1 MNVGLIGYGYWG
13 PKVARNL
20 LQVKECKLV
29 RVADINPARQQMAQ
43 RNLPESITSASAADI
58 LHDEQ
63 IESVVISSYPS
74 THYTLAKQ
82 ALEAG
87 KHVLVEKPFSPTEKK
102 GFELL
107 NLAEKKGLTLMV
119 DYTYLYSNAIL
130 EIQSLLRSPGFE
142 DLLFIEGNRSNF
154 VWNRTG
160 VNVLYD
166 LASHDLSILLF
177 LLGKMPVSVRAI
189 GHAFGQQDEQVA
201 QVFLTYASG
210 CSASL
215 YCSWISPNKVRSMN
229 FIGAQK
235 TVTFNDLTTDNK
247 VEVLENNKTAH
258 LTGSDALL
266 DAEVKKTSL
275 FIKQDEPLFSM
286 VSDFRHCV
294 RNKTVPRSSM
304 YLGLEVVRILERA
317 NYSMQHGGVE
327 VTI

>member
-20 LQVKECKLV
+20 LQVKDCQLL
-29 RVADINPARQQMAQ
+29 RIADINPARQKFAQ
-43 RNLPESITSASAADI
+43 VNLPETITSSAAADV
-58 LHDEQ
+58 LHDEA
-63 IESVVISSYPS
+63 IESVIISSYPS

-102 GFELL
+102 GYELM

-130 EIQSLLRSPGFE
+130 EIKELLQSPGFE

-154 VWNRTG
+154 VWTRTG

-177 LLGKMPVSVRAI
+177 LLGKMPVKVRAI
-189 GHAFGQQDEQVA
+189 SHAFHKEVEQVV
-201 QVFLTYASG
+201 QVFLTFPNG
-210 CSASL
+210 CNASL
-215 YCSWISPNKVRSMN
+215 YCSWISPNKVRSIN

-235 TVTFNDLTTDNK
+235 TITFNDLATDNK
-247 VEVLENNKTAH
+247 VEVLENNKTAY
-258 LTGSDALL
+258 LTGNDKLL

-275 FIKQDEPLFSM
+275 YIKQDEPLFSM
-286 VSDFRHCV
+286 VSDFRNCV
-294 RNKTVPRSSM
+294 RNKTIPRSSM
-304 YLGLEVVRILERA
+304 YLGLDVVRILEKA
-317 NYSMQHGGVE
+317 AYSMQQGGIE
-327 VTI
+327 VNI

>member
-20 LQVKECKLV
+20 LQVKDCQLL
-29 RVADINPARQQMAQ
+29 RVADINPARQQIA
-43 RNLPESITSASAADI
+43 RANLPETTISSAAADI
-58 LHDEQ
+58 LQDDA

-102 GFELL
+102 GYELM

-130 EIQSLLRSPGFE
+130 EIKELLQSPGFE

-154 VWNRTG
+154 VWTRTG

-177 LLGKMPVSVRAI
+177 LLGQMPVKVRAI
-189 GHAFGQQDEQVA
+189 SHAFHNEVEQVV
-201 QVFLTYASG
+201 QVFLTFSTG

-215 YCSWISPNKVRSMN
+215 YCSWISPAKVRSIN
-229 FIGAQK
+229 FIGAKK
-235 TVTFNDLTTDNK
+235 TITFNDLHTDNK
-247 VEVLENNKTAH
+247 VEVLENNQTAY
-258 LTGSDALL
+258 LTGSDKLL
-266 DAEVKKTSL
+266 DAEVKRTSL
-275 FIKQDEPLFSM
+275 YLKQDEPLLGM
-286 VSDFRHCV
+286 VTDFRNSI
-294 RNKTVPRSSM
+294 RNKTLPRSNM
-304 YLGLEVVRILERA
+304 YLGLDVVRILEKA
-317 NYSMQHGGVE
+317 AYSMQHGGIE
-327 VTI
+327 VRL